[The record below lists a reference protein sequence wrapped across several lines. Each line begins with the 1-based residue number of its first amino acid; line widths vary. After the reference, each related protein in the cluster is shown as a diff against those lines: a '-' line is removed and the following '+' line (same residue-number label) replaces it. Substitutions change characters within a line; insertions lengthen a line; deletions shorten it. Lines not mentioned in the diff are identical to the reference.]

1 MDIGAITSNTAIV
14 DSEEDDRAFIEIS
27 ELDRLLG
34 LPPPRF
40 DLGAAD
46 IVPLR
51 VRNSGERNSF
61 HPSVEFG
68 LPLKSSSSPQ
78 PFEPAHIHKTDA
90 EVSFNNKLANVSV
103 IKSELNIGSD
113 GQEVETECNSYL
125 IEQAPSQPLSPA
137 SNQGKS
143 MACCCVYAWQS
154 CRSRWVCAFVL
165 PISFKEFVSI
175 FYTNNGTSEMCFGVV
190 MSWGKN

>member
-1 MDIGAITSNTAIV
+1 MDIGAITSNTAII

-51 VRNSGERNSF
+51 VGSSAESNSF
-61 HPSVEFG
+61 DPVVEFPV
-68 LPLKSSSSPQ
+68 PLKSSSPQ
-78 PFEPAHIHKTDA
+78 SFDPAHKHKTDT
-90 EVSFNNKLANVSV
+90 EVSFSNKLANVSV

-113 GQEVETECNSYL
+113 GQELETECNSYL
-125 IEQAPSQPLSPA
+125 VEHAPTQPLSPT

-143 MACCCVYAWQS
+143 MACLRLGLLICT
-154 CRSRWVCAFVL
+154 SR
-165 PISFKEFVSI
+165 
-175 FYTNNGTSEMCFGVV
+175 
-190 MSWGKN
+190 

>member
-1 MDIGAITSNTAIV
+1 MKPSFLFQLPSDTMDIGAITSNTAII
-14 DSEEDDRAFIEIS
+14 DTEEDDRAFIEIS

-51 VRNSGERNSF
+51 VRSSAGSSSLD
-61 HPSVEFG
+61 PGVEFSV
-68 LPLKSSSSPQ
+68 PLKSSSPQ
-78 PFEPAHIHKTDA
+78 QLDPAHKYKTDT
-90 EVSFNNKLANVSV
+90 EVSFSNKLANISV

-113 GQEVETECNSYL
+113 GQELETECNSYL
-125 IEQAPSQPLSPA
+125 VEHSPNQPLSPT

-143 MACCCVYAWQS
+143 MACCLRLGLLTQVLFT
-154 CRSRWVCAFVL
+154 SRYS
-165 PISFKEFVSI
+165 SFLFHFTI
-175 FYTNNGTSEMCFGVV
+175 
-190 MSWGKN
+190 

>member
-1 MDIGAITSNTAIV
+1 MDIGAITSNTAII
-14 DSEEDDRAFIEIS
+14 DTEEDDRAFIEIS

-51 VRNSGERNSF
+51 VLSSAA
-61 HPSVEFG
+61 SSSLVEFSV
-68 LPLKSSSSPQ
+68 PLKSTSSPQ
-78 PFEPAHIHKTDA
+78 PLDPAHKHKTDT
-90 EVSFNNKLANVSV
+90 EVSFSNKLANVSV

-113 GQEVETECNSYL
+113 GQELETECNSYL
-125 IEQAPSQPLSPA
+125 VEHAPNQPLSPT

-143 MACCCVYAWQS
+143 MACCLRLGLLTQVLCT
-154 CRSRWVCAFVL
+154 SRYS
-165 PISFKEFVSI
+165 SFLFTI
-175 FYTNNGTSEMCFGVV
+175 
-190 MSWGKN
+190 

>member
-1 MDIGAITSNTAIV
+1 MDIGAITSNTAII
-14 DSEEDDRAFIEIS
+14 DTEEDDRAFIEIS

-51 VRNSGERNSF
+51 VRSSLDEF
-61 HPSVEFG
+61 SV
-68 LPLKSSSSPQ
+68 PLKSSSSPQ
-78 PFEPAHIHKTDA
+78 PLDPAHKHQTDT
-90 EVSFNNKLANVSV
+90 EVSFSNKLANVSV

-113 GQEVETECNSYL
+113 GQELETECNSYL
-125 IEQAPSQPLSPA
+125 IEHQPLSPT

-143 MACCCVYAWQS
+143 MACCLRLGLLTQVLCTT
-154 CRSRWVCAFVL
+154 SRYS
-165 PISFKEFVSI
+165 SFLFLFTI
-175 FYTNNGTSEMCFGVV
+175 
-190 MSWGKN
+190 